1 MTGTVWDKYHDKIP
15 NLVIDCSLTIDING
29 LYFRADAQSKMISL
43 KEKAVKD
50 LTQYNAEIKDLERL
64 IAHECN
70 LKEFMTTKCNER
82 SVGDQCENPIHS
94 AHITAARNGQYV
106 LLLFKAGMSEN
117 STQGQPSNCV

>member
-1 MTGTVWDKYHDKIP
+1 
-15 NLVIDCSLTIDING
+15 
-29 LYFRADAQSKMISL
+29 MILL

-82 SVGDQCENPIHS
+82 SARDQCENPIQS
-94 AHITAARNGQYV
+94 LNRTNII
-106 LLLFKAGMSEN
+106 
-117 STQGQPSNCV
+117 PP